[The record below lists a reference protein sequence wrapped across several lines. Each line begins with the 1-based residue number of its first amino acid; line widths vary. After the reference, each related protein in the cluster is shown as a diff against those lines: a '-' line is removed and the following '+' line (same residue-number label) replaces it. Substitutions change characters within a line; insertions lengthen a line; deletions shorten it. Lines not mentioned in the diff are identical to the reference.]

1 MESEQSEQSEPKSGR
16 RVLAGRVVSDKMDKT
31 VTVEVVRTV
40 RHRKYHK
47 FVTRRKRV
55 HAHDENNECKV
66 DDEVVIQESRPL
78 SRTKRWVVI
87 ERRKPSSSGPVPIPE

>member
-16 RVLAGRVVSDKMDKT
+16 RLLTGRVVSDKMDKT

-40 RHRKYHK
+40 MHRKYHK

-55 HAHDENNECKV
+55 HAHDESNECKV
-66 DDEVVIQESRPL
+66 DDEDVIQESRPL

-87 ERRKPSSSGPVPIPE
+87 ERRKSSGIVTE